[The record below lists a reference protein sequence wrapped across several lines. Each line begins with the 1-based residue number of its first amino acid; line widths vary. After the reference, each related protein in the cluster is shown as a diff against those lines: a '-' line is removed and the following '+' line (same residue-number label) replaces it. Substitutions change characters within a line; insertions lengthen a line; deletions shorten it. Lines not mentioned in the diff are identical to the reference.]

1 MTLSESVIRDAKAR
15 GVSLWAE
22 GDILRYRGDK
32 AAIDSILQ
40 DLKRHKSE
48 ILALLRV
55 KTGEINER
63 DFEIVTFESFTLRS
77 GRRVAFKLAIPK
89 DKYDGI
95 ELLRMLETFN
105 QSTNEK
111 PE

>member
-1 MTLSESVIRDAKAR
+1 MTAENILRAAIAS
-15 GVSLWAE
+15 GVWLWADDD
-22 GDILRYRGDK
+22 DIHYRGGQTDIEPLLSAMK
-32 AAIDSILQ
+32 QRKPELLEL
-40 DLKRHKSE
+40 LKR
-48 ILALLRV
+48 RQ
-55 KTGEINER
+55 KTKFVVVN
-63 DFEIVTFESFTLRS
+63 FESFTLQS

-105 QSTNEK
+105 QTIKTSEK